1 MSNHIDERGTFP
13 YSLFMH
19 THATRTRRRG
29 NNLALREGPFLL
41 SKTKRQDTVERF
53 KQSKKTEIPK
63 EADRIFQYYVIFGK
77 DGLSDIVSYLSELKK
92 RPITGLSNNDVDLLL
107 NTVFD
112 DERGYYA
119 YKLGLV
125 KEVVDGVEINGDHYD
140 VLQQF
145 LDFLTARQ

>member
-1 MSNHIDERGTFP
+1 LI
-13 YSLFMH
+13 
-19 THATRTRRRG
+19 
-29 NNLALREGPFLL
+29 
-41 SKTKRQDTVERF
+41 KTKRQDTVERF